1 MIFGFLN
8 NSQKKAKT
16 EKNFMY
22 FNTGPIYL
30 IVGIVIATVC
40 AQAIFFLVK
49 AYREGL
55 RIGMT
60 KETLNKA
67 VVSSAVFSVLPST
80 GILATMFGLIKYLGI
95 PFSWLR
101 LSVIGSLMYEL
112 TAADAA
118 AQQATG
124 KALSSAEITP
134 EIFVTI
140 AIVMSVG
147 IILGEILC
155 IIGLKKYSEIL
166 KKPRNKTA
174 ADINADNER
183 VGPETW
189 NASDFKTSE
198 TVAKKKKADLGE
210 IGGVVT
216 AAVFIA
222 LCGAY
227 IGGAIGE
234 AFGGFH
240 IDSYTSVIP
249 FISMLVSVGCMAIL
263 YHMQKKRAWLKS
275 FSLSI
280 SMLVGMVSA
289 VPASLVLG
297 TIFGA

>member
-1 MIFGFLN
+1 
-8 NSQKKAKT
+8 
-16 EKNFMY
+16 MY